1 MNFLQTH
8 GVDALLAYFVFSA
21 IVSGMPE
28 PDATAGIAYRW
39 AYSSLHVLAGD
50 LSQMIGS
57 RIQKP

>member
-8 GVDALLAYFVFSA
+8 GLDALLAYFIFSA

-28 PDATAGIAYRW
+28 PDATAGVGYRW
-39 AYSSLHVLAGD
+39 AYHSLHILAGD

-57 RIQKP
+57 RIPKP